1 MNWKKFCPNLKF
13 TVENKIVID
22 IKQGRLHFEHNKWD
36 NPLPQILKIY
46 QWIGKNIFSIGK
58 SGILSPVKNLGIELN
73 LCKSSRFW
81 CDHKWL
87 WASAGLLV
95 DYFIFKRELQERWG
109 HVLEMTFSS
118 INLDCCSELFG
129 SVPVNW
135 VIYNEDPLLIIYR
148 SIPYWNIL
156 PQVEILK
163 NSQNLENIH

>member
-1 MNWKKFCPNLKF
+1 M
-13 TVENKIVID
+13 
-22 IKQGRLHFEHNKWD
+22 
-36 NPLPQILKIY
+36 
-46 QWIGKNIFSIGK
+46 FSIGK

-73 LCKSSRFW
+73 LCKSSRFGVIINDFEHLLI
-81 CDHKWL
+81 CWL
-87 WASAGLLV
+87 ITLFLRGS
-95 DYFIFKRELQERWG
+95 YKREWG

-156 PQVEILK
+156 PQVKILK
-163 NSQNLENIH
+163 IHKTLKTFIKTQNLI